1 MVDDEAAGVTAD
13 AGVKVSGTF
22 VFICCF
28 EANGEDIGDCQPCLS
43 EPLAKPGGDVADGA
57 ILRCAIAELLFKS
70 LSAFSLTAE
79 WPVAAGPYFWM
90 PDLPM

>member
-1 MVDDEAAGVTAD
+1 MVDDEAAGVMAD

-22 VFICCF
+22 VLICCF

-43 EPLAKPGGDVADGA
+43 EPLVKAGGGDVADGA

-70 LSAFSLTAE
+70 LSAFSLTA
-79 WPVAAGPYFWM
+79 
-90 PDLPM
+90 